1 MTLNTREVDQK
12 FQIYSVIFPFLLV
25 FLWVPTNWGF
35 EKQKILGTSSSFGR
49 PGDAPLEH
57 PRIGPG
63 GSFGELAL
71 LYFAPRA
78 ATVEVGVVSVGP
90 VGFFW
95 NRGGKPVVV
104 LGSPNIHRNGP
115 SPKKGGS
122 KILKF
127 LEKLYERFLM
137 IFWIFWVFAGFW
149 LNFVFLFKMD
159 PLQAADD
166 SSVWIIDRGSIWRW
180 PWTEDLGMAME
191 ASSQTFITFT
201 HSCGKITFVVPGC
214 QKLPFGKLPGR
225 SRWNFTRQLQEN
237 YVKVLW
243 WTRGWVSQTP
253 GQGDILTLL
262 VWCVKIAIFVD
273 ADFSQPFWG
282 CFKQKLQVERCCA

>member
-35 EKQKILGTSSSFGR
+35 EKQKILGTIRSLGR
-49 PGDAPLEH
+49 PGDAPLELSRFVSNKRH

-95 NRGGKPVVV
+95 TGGEAGGCFGVSKY
-104 LGSPNIHRNGP
+104 
-115 SPKKGGS
+115 SPKRPFPKKRGS

-149 LNFVFLFKMD
+149 LNYVFLFKMD

-166 SSVWIIDRGSIWRW
+166 SSVWIIDRGNSLEMALDRGSRDGHGSI
-180 PWTEDLGMAME
+180 
-191 ASSQTFITFT
+191 FT
-201 HSCGKITFVVPGC
+201 
-214 QKLPFGKLPGR
+214 
-225 SRWNFTRQLQEN
+225 
-237 YVKVLW
+237 
-243 WTRGWVSQTP
+243 
-253 GQGDILTLL
+253 DIHN
-262 VWCVKIAIFVD
+262 IH
-273 ADFSQPFWG
+273 P
-282 CFKQKLQVERCCA
+282 